1 MNNTDPAIHNFLLTL
16 YATQR
21 TTDEAALLTF
31 LKNEGSEMHY
41 NLDYA
46 LRLCTQNGRTQSCV
60 HIYSQMGLYEEAVN
74 LALKVFFSIALLF
87 HLLKLNN

>member
-1 MNNTDPAIHNFLLTL
+1 
-16 YATQR
+16 
-21 TTDEAALLTF
+21 
-31 LKNEGSEMHY
+31 MHY

-74 LALKVFFSIALLF
+74 LALKVYLPVARIRLL
-87 HLLKLNN
+87 LTCELEP

>member
-1 MNNTDPAIHNFLLTL
+1 
-16 YATQR
+16 
-21 TTDEAALLTF
+21 
-31 LKNEGSEMHY
+31 MHY

-74 LALKVFFSIALLF
+74 LALKVRFSFSLYSGKLTLL
-87 HLLKLNN
+87 LLPRITI

>member
-1 MNNTDPAIHNFLLTL
+1 
-16 YATQR
+16 
-21 TTDEAALLTF
+21 
-31 LKNEGSEMHY
+31 MHY

-74 LALKVFFSIALLF
+74 LALKVNAQQEKK
-87 HLLKLNN
+87 HLILNSYWIGRIMMLN

>member
-1 MNNTDPAIHNFLLTL
+1 
-16 YATQR
+16 
-21 TTDEAALLTF
+21 
-31 LKNEGSEMHY
+31 MHY

-74 LALKVFFSIALLF
+74 LALKVNKGLIGTQRIVLAFLPEKTVLKAIYFFSSSRIMI
-87 HLLKLNN
+87 

>member
-1 MNNTDPAIHNFLLTL
+1 
-16 YATQR
+16 
-21 TTDEAALLTF
+21 
-31 LKNEGSEMHY
+31 MHY

-74 LALKVFFSIALLF
+74 LALKVHFYCFCLNKALTRF
-87 HLLKLNN
+87 V

>member
-1 MNNTDPAIHNFLLTL
+1 
-16 YATQR
+16 
-21 TTDEAALLTF
+21 
-31 LKNEGSEMHY
+31 MHY

-74 LALKVFFSIALLF
+74 LALKVSVAHALFYHARLLNLF
-87 HLLKLNN
+87 TRTKI

>member
-1 MNNTDPAIHNFLLTL
+1 
-16 YATQR
+16 
-21 TTDEAALLTF
+21 
-31 LKNEGSEMHY
+31 MHY

-74 LALKVFFSIALLF
+74 LALKVTIFGNPFVFVFVFFL
-87 HLLKLNN
+87 